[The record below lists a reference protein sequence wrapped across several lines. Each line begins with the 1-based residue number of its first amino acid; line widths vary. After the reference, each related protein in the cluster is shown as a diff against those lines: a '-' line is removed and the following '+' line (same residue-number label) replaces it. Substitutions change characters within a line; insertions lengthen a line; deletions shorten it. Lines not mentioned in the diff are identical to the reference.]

1 MPHDLEIDEVRDALA
16 RDGAQLIEVLPSAEY
31 EEEHLERAINI
42 PLKTLDES
50 SVAQL
55 NRDAPVIVYCHD
67 YQ

>member
-1 MPHDLEIDEVRDALA
+1 MPHDLEIDEVRDVLA

-31 EEEHLERAINI
+31 EGEHIEGSINI

-50 SVAQL
+50 SVTQL